1 MWNSHAVSG
10 ALRGARGLMH
20 SFRLTV
26 LMAVCVFASLAL
38 VGIPPARAAAPQ
50 AYKVTAWVVGTYTS
64 EVGADKGA
72 FVLKVAEA
80 LKAWTD
86 KTGTEACGPIVRTAS
101 GALQVTLTTEK
112 SQVVCLISTQAP
124 AGVTLTGDSI
134 HSHPTDGGRR
144 KVRLTTRDLAALR
157 ALGRSGFVS
166 MLQNLDIRQVDAEP
180 DTFSPDDYATGSGY
194 LVVGSRLL
202 YQHGV
207 GTAAL
212 VTALPA
218 TDEALASAPST
229 SDGNHAVR

>member
-1 MWNSHAVSG
+1 MRNSFVVSG
-10 ALRGARGLMH
+10 ALSGARWLMH

-26 LMAVCVFASLAL
+26 LMAVCVFALLAL
-38 VGIPPARAAAPQ
+38 VGIQPARAAAPQ

-64 EVGADKGA
+64 AAGADKGA
-72 FVLKVAEA
+72 FVLRVAEA

-86 KTGTEACGPIVRTAS
+86 KTGTEACGPIVRTAR

-124 AGVTLTGDSI
+124 AGDTLTGDSI

-144 KVRLTTRDLAALR
+144 RVRLTTLDLAALR

-166 MLQNLDIRQVDAEP
+166 MLQNLDVRQVDAEP

-202 YQHGV
+202 YQHGE

-218 TDEALASAPST
+218 TDEALASAPTT
-229 SDGNHAVR
+229 SDEDHAVR